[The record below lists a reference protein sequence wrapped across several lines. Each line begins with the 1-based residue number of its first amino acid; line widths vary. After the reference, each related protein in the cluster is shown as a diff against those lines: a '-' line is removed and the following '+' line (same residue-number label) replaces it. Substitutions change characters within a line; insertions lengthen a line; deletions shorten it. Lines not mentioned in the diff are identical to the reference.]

1 MHVSISDNDETKRP
15 SSQNGLSDDFVA
27 LCAPCVTST
36 PIKLQTV
43 KCLMIR
49 LQQVNLHLGSKII
62 LQQADLTVHDGHK
75 LAVVGANGAGKSTLF
90 KLILGDLALDQG
102 DLLMP
107 KNWRVAHMAQEVAA
121 SSKTALDYVLDGH
134 QEFRRIQ
141 SDIAQAEIDHDD
153 NKLAQSHGEFEM
165 ISGYGVD
172 HQGISMLAGLG
183 FTPEQMHHPVS
194 AFSGGWRM
202 RLNLAKALIMPSDLL
217 MLDEPTNHLD
227 LDAAM
232 WLETFLQ
239 KYRGTLL
246 LISHDRDFIDSV
258 VDGIVHIHTQKLDLY
273 SGNYADFERRRA
285 ERLAQQQSM
294 YEQQQEQIA
303 HIESFITRFKA
314 KASKAKQAQS
324 RVKALERMEKIAPA
338 HVDSEF
344 QFQFPNADKV
354 SDPLLKLSK
363 ANIGYTADNIQLA
376 NVKLDLRPGDR
387 IGLLGANGAG
397 KSTLIK
403 ALVRQL
409 DLLQGEYYAG
419 EFLSL
424 GYFAQHQV
432 DELELSYSPILHL
445 QKLTPGAS
453 EQECRNFLGGFGFH
467 GDQAVGPC
475 EKFSGGELARLALA
489 RIAWLKP
496 NLLILDEPTNHL
508 DLDMRQALTLA
519 LQNFEGAIVVVSHDR
534 HLLVNT
540 VDEFL
545 LIHDGKV
552 AEFDGDL
559 EDYRAFI
566 KQQDLEIQPVE
577 TVSTENSADAKKD
590 RKRREAEMRKKMSP
604 LKKKID
610 KLEAQVETLQAKQ
623 EDIETK
629 LADTSL
635 YEAANKEQLQTILAE
650 QATVRQSLDATEEE
664 WMEGLE
670 ELEALQQELE

>member
-1 MHVSISDNDETKRP
+1 
-15 SSQNGLSDDFVA
+15 
-27 LCAPCVTST
+27 
-36 PIKLQTV
+36 
-43 KCLMIR
+43 MIR

-62 LQQADLTVHDGHK
+62 LQEADLTIHDGHK
-75 LAVVGANGAGKSTLF
+75 VAVVGANGAGKSTLF
-90 KLILGDLALDQG
+90 KLILGQLALDQG

-107 KNWRVAHMAQEVAA
+107 KNWRIAHMAQEVAA
-121 SSKTALDYVLDGH
+121 SSKSALDYVLDGH

-141 SDIAQAEIDHDD
+141 NAITEAEAGHDD
-153 NKLAQSHGEFEM
+153 NKLAQLHGEFELV
-165 ISGYGVD
+165 SGYGVD
-172 HQGISMLAGLG
+172 HQGITMLAGLG
-183 FTPEQMHHPVS
+183 FKPEEMQKPVS

-217 MLDEPTNHLD
+217 LLDEPTNHLD

-258 VDGIVHIHTQKLDLY
+258 VGGIVHLNQMKTDLY
-273 SGNYADFERRRA
+273 SGNYEDFERRRA
-285 ERLAQQQSM
+285 ERLAQQQSL
-294 YEQQQEQIA
+294 YVQQQEQIK

-324 RVKALERMEKIAPA
+324 RVKSLERMERIAPA
-338 HVDSEF
+338 HIDSEF
-344 QFQFPNADKV
+344 QFEFPSADKV
-354 SDPLLKLSK
+354 SDPLLKLIH
-363 ANIGYTADNIQLA
+363 ADIGYTENSVQLSK
-376 NVKLDLRPGDR
+376 VKLDLRPGDR

-409 DLLQGEYYAG
+409 ELLSGEYFAG

-453 EQECRNFLGGFGFH
+453 EQVCRNFLGGFGFH
-467 GDQAVGPC
+467 GDQSTDAC
-475 EKFSGGELARLALA
+475 EQFSGGELARLALA

-519 LQNFEGAIVVVSHDR
+519 LQTFEGAIVVVSHDR

-545 LIHDGKV
+545 LVHDGKV
-552 AEFDGDL
+552 SEFDGDL
-559 EDYRAFI
+559 EDYRTFI
-566 KQQDLEIQPVE
+566 KQQDLVGQPVVE
-577 TVSTENSADAKKD
+577 LATSENSAEAKKE
-590 RKRREAEMRKKMSP
+590 RKRHEADMRKKMSP
-604 LKKKID
+604 LKKKVD
-610 KLEAQVETLQAKQ
+610 KLEAQVESLQDQIKVV
-623 EDIETK
+623 ETS

-635 YEAANKEQLQTILAE
+635 YDPQNKDKLQAVLAD
-650 QATVRQSLDATEEE
+650 QAVLKKSLDATEEE
-664 WMEGLE
+664 WMERLE
-670 ELEALQQELE
+670 ELEELEQALI

>member
-1 MHVSISDNDETKRP
+1 
-15 SSQNGLSDDFVA
+15 
-27 LCAPCVTST
+27 
-36 PIKLQTV
+36 
-43 KCLMIR
+43 MIR

-62 LQQADLTVHDGHK
+62 LQEADLTIHDGHK
-75 LAVVGANGAGKSTLF
+75 VAVVGANGVGKSTLF
-90 KLILGDLALDQG
+90 KLILGQLALDQG

-107 KNWRVAHMAQEVAA
+107 KNWRIAQMEQEVAA
-121 SSKTALDYVLDGH
+121 SSKSALDYVLDGH

-141 SDIAQAEIDHDD
+141 SAIVEAEAGSDD
-153 NKLAQSHGEFEM
+153 NKLAQLHGEFELV
-165 ISGYGVD
+165 SGYSVD
-172 HQGISMLAGLG
+172 HQGITMLAGLG
-183 FTPEQMHHPVS
+183 FKPEEMQQPVS

-217 MLDEPTNHLD
+217 LLDEPTNHLD

-258 VDGIVHIHTQKLDLY
+258 VDGIVHLNQMKTDLY

-285 ERLAQQQSM
+285 ERLAQQQSL
-294 YEQQQEQIA
+294 YVQQQEQIK

-324 RVKALERMEKIAPA
+324 RVKALERMERIAPA

-344 QFQFPNADKV
+344 QFKFPNADKV
-354 SDPLLKLSK
+354 SDPLLTLTK
-363 ANIGYTADNIQLA
+363 ADIGYTENSVQLS

-403 ALVRQL
+403 ALVQQL
-409 DLLQGEYYAG
+409 ELLSGEYYAG

-445 QKLTPGAS
+445 QKLIPGTS
-453 EQECRNFLGGFGFH
+453 EQLCRNFLGGFGFH
-467 GDQAVGPC
+467 GDQSTDAC

-519 LQNFEGAIVVVSHDR
+519 LQTFEGAIVVVSHDR

-545 LIHDGKV
+545 LVHDGKV
-552 AEFDGDL
+552 SEFDGDL

-566 KQQDLEIQPVE
+566 KQQDLADQPME
-577 TVSTENSADAKKD
+577 EQASAENSAEAKKEK
-590 RKRREAEMRKKMSP
+590 KRYEAEMRKKMSP
-604 LKKKID
+604 LKKQVD
-610 KLEAQVETLQAKQ
+610 KLEAQVESLQQ
-623 EDIETK
+623 QLSEVETS

-635 YEAANKEQLQTILAE
+635 YDAANKDKLQKVLAQ
-650 QATVRQSLDATEEE
+650 QATIKKSLDQTEES

-670 ELEALQQELE
+670 EFEELQQALN